1 MGIPTAHDRR
11 LAAISDLAAGI
22 SVALTVLRHTPGTD
36 GRQIE
41 ERLREFVDTVFEAA
55 DEIIASR

>member
-1 MGIPTAHDRR
+1 M
-11 LAAISDLAAGI
+11 AAIGDLAAGI